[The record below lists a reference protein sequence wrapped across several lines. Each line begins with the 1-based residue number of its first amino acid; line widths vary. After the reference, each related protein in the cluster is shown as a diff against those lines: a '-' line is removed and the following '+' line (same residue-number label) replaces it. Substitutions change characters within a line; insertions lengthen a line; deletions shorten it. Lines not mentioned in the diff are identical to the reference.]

1 VVLTIWMMIIVM
13 NVRVMEMTEKKT
25 KEEILHDIDQ
35 EFENCC
41 INIFN
46 NLQANE
52 ITLTGTEIWKLIDD
66 FKLKLDRQNNK
77 VIVTGDGKYH

>member
-1 VVLTIWMMIIVM
+1 
-13 NVRVMEMTEKKT
+13 MTEKKT